1 MNRLY
6 VVLGGLL
13 ILGGIAAVIG
23 QAFGLAAVLVV
34 LGLALLVAEFRTNRM
49 RSFVPL
55 ENGPDV
61 GLERAKAQG
70 LQNAQF
76 GAGRPCLIRPRR
88 TGRYPKAGILDPSA
102 GDLLLSSGTSAFAG
116 PTSPA
121 PHLS

>member
-13 ILGGIAAVIG
+13 ILGGIAAAIG

-34 LGLALLVAEFRTNRM
+34 LGLALLVTEFRTNRM

-76 GAGRPCLIRPRR
+76 GGGRPLPDPPPSNRAIPESGNHRPFR
-88 TGRYPKAGILDPSA
+88 G
-102 GDLLLSSGTSAFAG
+102 
-116 PTSPA
+116 
-121 PHLS
+121 